1 MLLFKL
7 KKTSLSLLQSGLR
20 LKRPVARRDNLL
32 HQSADHRVVGRNL
45 RNLRH
50 AALPGG
56 DLRGLNKELT
66 AALNGRG
73 GGKPNFQ
80 QGSVKA
86 GEREIQAFFEGKG
99 FKKGKI

>member
-1 MLLFKL
+1 MIHEKHYCL
-7 KKTSLSLLQSGLR
+7 
-20 LKRPVARRDNLL
+20 
-32 HQSADHRVVGRNL
+32 
-45 RNLRH
+45 
-50 AALPGG
+50 ALPGG
-56 DLRGLNKELT
+56 DLRGLNRELT

-86 GEREIQAFFEGKG
+86 EEREIQAFFAGRG

>member
-1 MLLFKL
+1 ML
-7 KKTSLSLLQSGLR
+7 
-20 LKRPVARRDNLL
+20 
-32 HQSADHRVVGRNL
+32 
-45 RNLRH
+45 
-50 AALPGG
+50 ALPGG
-56 DLRGLNKELT
+56 DLRVLNKELT

-86 GEREIQAFFEGKG
+86 EEREIQAFFEGKG